1 MEAGELGCQR
11 SQRDLARLSSSLHT
25 STDTLPSFWNTTIR
39 RLCTPMRRRLPTWQ
53 FSSTGTDKGAYDRL
67 SMPAVDLSRQL
78 GSSADLVAPIL
89 WLLIDGS

>member
-11 SQRDLARLSSSLHT
+11 SPRDLAQSLFLSPHFNRYTSKFLEHYYPTIMHT
-25 STDTLPSFWNTTIR
+25 HAAPSINVAIF
-39 RLCTPMRRRLPTWQ
+39 
-53 FSSTGTDKGAYDRL
+53 STGTDKGAYDRL
-67 SMPAVDLSRQL
+67 SMPTVDLSRQL